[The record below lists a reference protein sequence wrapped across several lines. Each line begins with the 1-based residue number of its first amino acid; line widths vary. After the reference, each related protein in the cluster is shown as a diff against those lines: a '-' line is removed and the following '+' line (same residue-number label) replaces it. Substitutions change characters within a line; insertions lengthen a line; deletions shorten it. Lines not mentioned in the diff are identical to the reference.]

1 MTPSIPSIRSHVF
14 LVALTLGLSACASM
28 EERDAA
34 VTGIEPER
42 LEQVRAAAAAPPRL
56 QAGDRFS
63 YDNPDVTWEVV
74 SVGADGRIAWRS
86 NTGETQVTDA
96 NPLLPALEWA
106 SPERGSGKRL
116 ITNMSRPMFPL
127 TPGEKLTFRETVDT
141 NVPPFAWEYDWQ
153 CVSGPLERTDVP
165 MGGFP
170 TYRIQCGRKGT
181 DEVVF
186 HYAPEIGNYVKLV
199 VQDAAGGMPQI
210 RSLTDYVSTAG
221 AMRMEATGA
230 PKPGEVMLEAEQP
243 DEMSKSINGA
253 QGNQGEAGQVP
264 SGPRPLGM
272 IAGVQQ
278 GSQSPTQSQQP
289 AQAPAQPPQSG
300 LASDSASEGIAG
312 NGATV
317 QPGTISVHLASYKN
331 AENAETGWKALMAGN
346 RDQLEGLRPIIRR
359 VDLGT
364 KGIFFRL
371 HAGPVIDKVQ
381 ADAICRTLSQRGVY
395 CKAMTL

>member
-1 MTPSIPSIRSHVF
+1 MTPSIPSIRSNVF

-63 YDNPDVTWEVV
+63 YDSPDVTWEVV

-153 CVSGPLERTDVP
+153 CVTGPLERTDVP

-210 RSLTDYVSTAG
+210 RSL
-221 AMRMEATGA
+221 
-230 PKPGEVMLEAEQP
+230 
-243 DEMSKSINGA
+243 
-253 QGNQGEAGQVP
+253 
-264 SGPRPLGM
+264 
-272 IAGVQQ
+272 
-278 GSQSPTQSQQP
+278 
-289 AQAPAQPPQSG
+289 
-300 LASDSASEGIAG
+300 
-312 NGATV
+312 
-317 QPGTISVHLASYKN
+317 
-331 AENAETGWKALMAGN
+331 MAGN

-395 CKAMTL
+395 CKVMTL